1 MVRAGEHARR
11 RRLGPLTSS
20 RRLGPLTSS
29 RRLGAD
35 DELRSDV
42 PPYARLSGCP
52 ATAVSVVSMGL
63 LTPTLTL
70 ALAA

>member
-1 MVRAGEHARR
+1 MVRAGQHARR
-11 RRLGPLTSS
+11 

-35 DELRSDV
+35 DELRSGV

-52 ATAVSVVSMGL
+52 ATGVSVVSMGL
-63 LTPTLTL
+63 LTQTMTPTLTQTL
-70 ALAA
+70 SLNL